1 MIKVVLSPIF
11 LLPLALVSPYIFM
24 GPYGITIFEF
34 IVVGTFFTFTVR
46 RLWNDTFRLPKFLLL
61 YFSLFLMGWLG
72 ALINGA
78 AWGMPVSLANLKF
91 FYYIVLAI
99 GGYYIGYRRYVPIDS
114 IVSHPVFKLVIFG
127 LFMVAAIYP
136 FLDYDQRISLLRIFF
151 GPGVGDLDRLHSPR
165 FPGLG
170 VNANVYSFM
179 VFTALLF
186 SFDAYYFR
194 NKISWIYPLF
204 AFIVILTAGS
214 KLVTVIA
221 VASCLALLMLNLAS
235 LHKSAVRRFG
245 QVAVGIGVLV
255 TAAYFYLNY
264 TTLGRDILDTT
275 VIVRRFASLFNQL
288 PGADDVSGFA
298 ARYEMWGLGMQ
309 RVQLA
314 PILGIVADRFTSSD
328 TNTLYFAHP
337 HNEFIWLW
345 MFYGL
350 AGLIAH
356 ILLIAGLIGRNLR
369 RREWMWVLF
378 YTMLSVHMLYDAAFT
393 AVRFQ
398 AMFFLIVGLNIK
410 HLHKISP
417 RGTSNT
423 PQLRAR
429 FGQ

>member
-1 MIKVVLSPIF
+1 MIKAVLSPIF

-46 RLWNDTFRLPKFLLL
+46 RLWNDTFRLPRFLLL
-61 YFSLFLMGWLG
+61 YFSLFFMGWLG

-99 GGYYIGYRRYVPIDS
+99 GGYYIGYRHYVPIDT
-114 IVSHPVFKLVIFG
+114 IVSHPVFKFVILG
-127 LFMVAAIYP
+127 LFLVAATYP

-151 GPGVGDLDRLHSPR
+151 GPGVGDLDRLHNPR

-170 VNANVYSFM
+170 VNANIYSFM

-186 SFDAYYFR
+186 SFNAYYFR
-194 NKISWIYPLF
+194 KKISWIYPLL

-221 VASCLALLMLNLAS
+221 VVSCLALLMPSLAS
-235 LHKSAVRRFG
+235 LRKSTVRRFG
-245 QVAVGIGVLV
+245 RVAVGIGVLV

-264 TTLGRDILDTT
+264 TAVGNDILET
-275 VIVRRFASLFNQL
+275 IAIFPRFVSFLNQI
-288 PGADDVSGFA
+288 PGAGDVSGFA
-298 ARYEMWGLGMQ
+298 ARYEVWGLGMQ

-314 PILGIVADRFTSSD
+314 PIFGIVADRFTSSD
-328 TNTLYFAHP
+328 TNTLYFTTP
-337 HNEFIWLW
+337 HNEFIALW
-345 MFYGL
+345 MFYGI

-378 YTMLSVHMLYDAAFT
+378 YTMLSVYMLYDAAFT

-410 HLHKISP
+410 HLHKTSP
-417 RGTSNT
+417 RASSNT
-423 PQLRAR
+423 PHLRAR